1 MNQAR
6 ALAEE
11 ARERRG
17 LRVLELF
24 LTAFTTG
31 RLEAANKYT
40 SPDFVWFGKPISKTI
55 ATVKAKTFQKAES
68 MSFAKIRAL
77 PSSVLE
83 VLAKDENAQH
93 LFEGSVREKAVIALA
108 DVTRGS
114 TLVTV
119 GAVIE
124 EHEGE
129 SRVARIFDPD
139 KLKSALEAVGSTK
152 PPSQR
157 Q

>member
-17 LRVLELF
+17 LRVLEQF

-31 RLEAANKYT
+31 RLEAANKYI

-55 ATVKAKTFQKAES
+55 ATAKAKSFQKAEK
-68 MSFAKIRAL
+68 MSFAKIRAI
-77 PSSVLE
+77 PSSLLDVLR
-83 VLAKDENAQH
+83 ADENIEH
-93 LFEGSVREKAVIALA
+93 LFDGTVSEKGVIILA
-108 DVTRGS
+108 DLTRG
-114 TLVTV
+114 TTQVTV

-129 SRVARIFDPD
+129 SRVVRIFDPD
-139 KLKSALEAVGSTK
+139 KLKSALEGIGAS
-152 PPSQR
+152 PQR